1 MIFWLKTWTMDPP
14 PPVLFFVK
22 KNTFPRAALLS
33 FWENV
38 MACLKAFVSDI
49 QEDYSLDT
57 NLAPSLRPDPSKF
70 NQQVDFCFI
79 TARRYI
85 WLCKT
90 NELTLTLHGY
100 LKYMKLIHRIHN
112 HQTASQSLPKEW
124 TFLNGIL
131 NFNHLLVPRSPMPLI
146 ILLYILA
153 FFSFYNE
160 CCLC

>member
-1 MIFWLKTWTMDPP
+1 MNNGPP
-14 PPVLFFVK
+14 S
-22 KNTFPRAALLS
+22 PRAFFCEEEHLS
-33 FWENV
+33 KSCPFIFLRKCNGLPKGFSFRTLIRYKSS
-38 MACLKAFVSDI
+38 AD
-49 QEDYSLDT
+49 
-57 NLAPSLRPDPSKF
+57 LRPDPSKF

-90 NELTLTLHGY
+90 NELTPTLHGY
-100 LKYMKLIHRIHN
+100 LKYMKSIHRIHN

>member
-1 MIFWLKTWTMDPP
+1 MD
-14 PPVLFFVK
+14 V
-22 KNTFPRAALLS
+22 
-33 FWENV
+33 
-38 MACLKAFVSDI
+38 

-79 TARRYI
+79 TARHYI

-100 LKYMKLIHRIHN
+100 LKYMKSIHRIHN

-160 CCLC
+160 CCLCETFALFIVYLFSMYKINDNIIFVTLCPSQGCH